1 MNETFYMGESDRP
14 PHPNNCPPGHY
25 IAIAN
30 GGNGHWNG
38 DGCCNDGNVPAS
50 SIDMGISM
58 LFIVAIGSILFLKY
72 RVS

>member
-1 MNETFYMGESDRP
+1 MRFSFSSDGFE
-14 PHPNNCPPGHY
+14 PHTQYNSSSKRKVTS
-25 IAIAN
+25 

-38 DGCCNDGNVPAS
+38 DGYCNDGNVPAS